1 MLKMVPSLMSVQSFR
16 GRDRRLA
23 YFDIKVFNPLATT
36 YASSPLAQCY
46 CQAELDKIRKHA
58 ERIHEV
64 ERGTF
69 LLWFFLLHA
78 VEWVL
83 QLHRCL
89 QTDCYYDF

>member
-69 LLWFFLLHA
+69 SPLVFPPP